1 MSSSLRGSPF
11 RRGWTPTL
19 QRWQLMRNEWRCRE
33 AQQWTLDR
41 TIPVIVYQ
49 SIFTHTYIYTVYYIQ
64 ISVRYYV
71 NLCAPTCV
79 SSSHFHPRGLGPS
92 CPQALYVSYDT
103 KKSGT
108 VSIEECT
115 NLLATLGRLDDQVRV
130 MPGQWGETLNL
141 WPFWWETLWKWYW
154 KVHDPNLG
162 CCTPFFPAFHRGF
175 QVRTVE
181 EQQDLKQLL
190 KQAALRTVPICSNHQ
205 YKKREKK
212 HPSIPSQL
220 PYFFML
226 RFYCDFVFW
235 FHAGTKH
242 SARREL
248 SRKQLGSMLGSNWFG
263 ECLKSQSQ
271 RSWNRKVHE
280 GADRRDLL

>member
-1 MSSSLRGSPF
+1 MPWSAAMNSWSDY
-11 RRGWTPTL
+11 T
-19 QRWQLMRNEWRCRE
+19 RNC
-33 AQQWTLDR
+33 
-41 TIPVIVYQ
+41 I
-49 SIFTHTYIYTVYYIQ
+49 SINIYTHTHTYIYIYTFYYIQ
-64 ISVRYYV
+64 IPVRYYV

-108 VSIEECT
+108 VSMEECT

-162 CCTPFFPAFHRGF
+162 CCTPFFSAFHRGF

-205 YKKREKK
+205 YKKREKNIK
-212 HPSIPSQL
+212 NHPSIPSQL
-220 PYFFML
+220 PSATILLYVEILL
-226 RFYCDFVFW
+226 RFCVLI
-235 FHAGTKH
+235 
-242 SARREL
+242 SAPNTVPGANCR
-248 SRKQLGSMLGSNWFG
+248 GS
-263 ECLKSQSQ
+263 
-271 RSWNRKVHE
+271 SWGRCWVAI
-280 GADRRDLL
+280 G